1 MATYIRD
8 ISRRVFEEIWNN
20 KNLNA
25 ADEVIASDYVHHD
38 AQSPPVP
45 DGIDGYKEFVSHYLN
60 AFPDLRLTIED
71 QISDGQ
77 TIVSRWTATGTHNGD
92 LPGIPRTGRRFSV
105 TGMTIARIRNGKFVE
120 SWGNW
125 DTLRLMQQLGV
136 VPAEAKGRAAEKLAS
151 CAAGQGSRP
160 AASSLNSR
168 SNPSLIAT

>member
-1 MATYIRD
+1 
-8 ISRRVFEEIWNN
+8 
-20 KNLNA
+20 
-25 ADEVIASDYVHHD
+25 
-38 AQSPPVP
+38 
-45 DGIDGYKEFVSHYLN
+45 
-60 AFPDLRLTIED
+60 
-71 QISDGQ
+71 
-77 TIVSRWTATGTHNGD
+77 WTATGTHNGD

-160 AASSLNSR
+160 AASSLHSR

>member
-1 MATYIRD
+1 MATDIRD

-60 AFPDLRLTIED
+60 AFPDLRFTIED

-77 TIVSRWTATGTHNGD
+77 TIVSRGQ
-92 LPGIPRTGRRFSV
+92 LP
-105 TGMTIARIRNGKFVE
+105 ARITETCLVYPAPAGVF
-120 SWGNW
+120 
-125 DTLRLMQQLGV
+125 QLL
-136 VPAEAKGRAAEKLAS
+136 E
-151 CAAGQGSRP
+151 
-160 AASSLNSR
+160 
-168 SNPSLIAT
+168 